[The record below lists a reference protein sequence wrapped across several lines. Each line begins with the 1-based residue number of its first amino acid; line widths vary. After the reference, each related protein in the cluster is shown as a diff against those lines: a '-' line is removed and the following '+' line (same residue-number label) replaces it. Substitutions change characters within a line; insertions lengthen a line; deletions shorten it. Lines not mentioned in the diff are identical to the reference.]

1 MADYTKVEKYIW
13 DIANIWHNAGMD
25 GTQYV
30 GSTLF
35 IMCLKKMVEENACTN
50 PNYMPSI
57 VELTKVL
64 YRPVSTEDIEVIR
77 RASEILEETYHVKR
91 GLLTDVLSSFR
102 SEEEAWKKAFLGVVS
117 ATADIVADEDGYY
130 PFATQLIN
138 IASKDARR
146 NTAEKISS
154 NAVADLLSIA
164 ANVQEGETV
173 LDGTIGYGYSVINCI
188 RGKKDVTRYEVDINT
203 DSIQVATLYM
213 ILCGVHFD
221 VMQEDFTAMDSAY
234 VADKVVMDIPFGM
247 RAMNELAGYQLHR
260 AKKWMESDSC
270 KEMECLF
277 MASALDAMEDKGRFV
292 VIVPQGILFK
302 QTKALSTFRK
312 NLVKEGLLK
321 AVVSLPPVYNSTMI
335 NTAMLVFEHNN
346 EDVLFVDAAT
356 LVQRERRNDAYITEE
371 NKGRLRDI
379 LEEKKVVEGI
389 SFRIPNAKVL
399 ETGDWSISK
408 YIDVDEIVELRP
420 IAEINK
426 ELQQFY
432 KRLDELNTESNSIKL
447 FS

>member
-50 PNYMPSI
+50 PDYMPSI

-173 LDGTIGYGYSVINCI
+173 LDGTIGYGYSAINCI
-188 RGKKDVTRYEVDINT
+188 RGKKDVTLYGVDINT

>member
-50 PNYMPSI
+50 LNYMPSI

-117 ATADIVADEDGYY
+117 VTADIVADEDGYY

-173 LDGTIGYGYSVINCI
+173 LDGTIGYGYSAINCI
-188 RGKKDVTRYEVDINT
+188 RGKKDVTLYGVDINT

>member
-173 LDGTIGYGYSVINCI
+173 LDGTIGYGYSAINCI
-188 RGKKDVTRYEVDINT
+188 RGKKDVTLYGVDINT

>member
-1 MADYTKVEKYIW
+1 MTDYTKVEKYIW

-50 PNYMPSI
+50 PDYMPSI

-173 LDGTIGYGYSVINCI
+173 LDGTIGYGYSAINCI
-188 RGKKDVTRYEVDINT
+188 RGKKDVTIYGVDINT

>member
-50 PNYMPSI
+50 PDYMPSI

-173 LDGTIGYGYSVINCI
+173 LDGTIGYGYSAINCI
-188 RGKKDVTRYEVDINT
+188 RGKKDVTIYGVDINT

>member
-35 IMCLKKMVEENACTN
+35 IMCLKKMVEENACTK
-50 PNYMPSI
+50 PDYMPSI

-173 LDGTIGYGYSVINCI
+173 LDGTIGYGYSAINCI
-188 RGKKDVTRYEVDINT
+188 RGKKDVTIYGVDINT

>member
-50 PNYMPSI
+50 PDYMPSI

-173 LDGTIGYGYSVINCI
+173 LDGTIGYGYSAINCI
-188 RGKKDVTRYEVDINT
+188 RGKKDVTIYGVDINT

-260 AKKWMESDSC
+260 ANKWMESDSC

-302 QTKALSTFRK
+302 QTKALSTFRR

-371 NKGRLRDI
+371 NKGRLRAI

-408 YIDVDEIVELRP
+408 YIDIDEIVELRP
-420 IAEINK
+420 ISEINK

>member
-1 MADYTKVEKYIW
+1 
-13 DIANIWHNAGMD
+13 
-25 GTQYV
+25 
-30 GSTLF
+30 
-35 IMCLKKMVEENACTN
+35 
-50 PNYMPSI
+50 
-57 VELTKVL
+57 
-64 YRPVSTEDIEVIR
+64 
-77 RASEILEETYHVKR
+77 
-91 GLLTDVLSSFR
+91 
-102 SEEEAWKKAFLGVVS
+102 
-117 ATADIVADEDGYY
+117 
-130 PFATQLIN
+130 
-138 IASKDARR
+138 
-146 NTAEKISS
+146 
-154 NAVADLLSIA
+154 
-164 ANVQEGETV
+164 
-173 LDGTIGYGYSVINCI
+173 
-188 RGKKDVTRYEVDINT
+188 
-203 DSIQVATLYM
+203 
-213 ILCGVHFD
+213 
-221 VMQEDFTAMDSAY
+221 MDSAY

>member
-50 PNYMPSI
+50 PDYMQSI

-173 LDGTIGYGYSVINCI
+173 LDGTIGYGYSAINCI
-188 RGKKDVTRYEVDINT
+188 RGKKDVTIYGVDINT

>member
-50 PNYMPSI
+50 LNYMPSI

-173 LDGTIGYGYSVINCI
+173 LDGTIGYGYSAINCI
-188 RGKKDVTRYEVDINT
+188 RGKKDVTLYGVDINT

>member
-35 IMCLKKMVEENACTN
+35 IMCLKKMVEENACTK
-50 PNYMPSI
+50 PDYMPSI

-173 LDGTIGYGYSVINCI
+173 LDGTIGYGYSAINCI
-188 RGKKDVTRYEVDINT
+188 RGKKDVTIYGVDINT

-234 VADKVVMDIPFGM
+234 IADKVVMDIPFGM

>member
-50 PNYMPSI
+50 PDYMPSI

-173 LDGTIGYGYSVINCI
+173 LDGTIGYGYSAINCI
-188 RGKKDVTRYEVDINT
+188 RGKKDVTIYGVDINT

-221 VMQEDFTAMDSAY
+221 IMQEDFTAMDSAY

-260 AKKWMESDSC
+260 ANKWMESDSC

-371 NKGRLRDI
+371 NKGRLRAI

-420 IAEINK
+420 ISEINK